1 MGYVWASWVFHV
13 KCDCRS
19 EGASTSDTR
28 RIRRRSI
35 SMTPE
40 IGDDIVRLILS
51 STLVRQF
58 IFKHGDCSS
67 KLLQDPVA

>member
-1 MGYVWASWVFHV
+1 
-13 KCDCRS
+13 
-19 EGASTSDTR
+19 
-28 RIRRRSI
+28 
-35 SMTPE
+35 MTPE